1 MDELLIELNKIEG
14 TLILSAIG
22 TFGIITETAEIG
34 EVGFAIKQYE
44 STE

>member
-22 TFGIITETAEIG
+22 TFRIITETTEIG
-34 EVGFAIKQYE
+34 EVGFAAQQYE
-44 STE
+44 ST

>member
-22 TFGIITETAEIG
+22 TFRIIAEATEIG
-34 EVGFAIKQYE
+34 EVGFAAQQDE
-44 STE
+44 GT